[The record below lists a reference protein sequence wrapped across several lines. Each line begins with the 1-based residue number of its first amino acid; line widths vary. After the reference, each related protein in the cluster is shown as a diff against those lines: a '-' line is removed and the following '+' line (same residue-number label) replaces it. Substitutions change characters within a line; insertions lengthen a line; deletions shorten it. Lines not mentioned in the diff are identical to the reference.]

1 MTLRSGSAKS
11 RLLKNKLARYFI
23 TLGGVGVLFT
33 LVFIFLYL
41 LYVIKPI
48 FDDVEVDALASILIN
63 DDSTSQANHTNNSLV
78 FIGLDEYHQVAYQ
91 VRQNGQIDFY
101 QLVASDFYRAGANI
115 LSSSLV
121 GNDSL
126 VSNDSRIVDI
136 VRSANNKFAILNS
149 DGQVNLVDVKFIS
162 RYLADSREIQPRLDY
177 PNGKQGFDLVPNQ
190 AKVELFSYATEQ
202 GRSRFVTLTSDKRL
216 VVTTISKKQIPP
228 QATAGSAAF
237 EIRYHELAKEVNA
250 EQLLITPDLSLA
262 IVRDDNLVSVYQ
274 LNNLAERRQ
283 PLNELSESNIVNILS
298 SENSAAI
305 ELSADIER
313 YNREFLHSQFQPFSS
328 LTDKANI
335 SAMTLLSGSSS
346 ILFGSSSGEVSQ
358 WFEVM
363 TSRGRVFKEI
373 RQFDVGDNAIVAIY
387 PELFRKSFFT
397 LDSEQDLGIFYTTSE
412 ADLWR
417 GKVAQQTPQA
427 VAISPRA
434 DALLVSE
441 QSEQQASQMTLFS
454 VDNQHP
460 EITWRALW
468 QRVWYEDYPEPA
480 YIWQS
485 TSGSDEF
492 EAKFSLV
499 PISFGTIKAA
509 FYAMIFAIPIAITAA
524 IYTAY
529 FMPSKLRRKVKPTI
543 EMMEALPTVIL
554 GFLAGLWLAP
564 IIEQYLAAVLL
575 LLIILPITVLL
586 VAFGW
591 HKLPKDWKLM
601 LPESWSP
608 LILIPFIILVSVF
621 AFKFSS
627 TFEAWLFAGDMRLYV
642 TEYLGIDYDQRNAL
656 VIGIAMGFAVI
667 PTIFSI
673 AEDAI
678 FSVPKHLTSG
688 ALALGATPWQT
699 LITVVLL
706 TASPGIF
713 SAIMMGLGR
722 AVGETMIVLMATG
735 NTPILDWN
743 MLQGMR
749 TLAANIAIEMPES
762 EVGSSHYRVLFL
774 AAFVL
779 FVFTFIFNTLAEL
792 IRQRLRDKYSSL

>member
-63 DDSTSQANHTNNSLV
+63 DDSTSQNHTNNSLV
-78 FIGLDEYHQVAYQ
+78 FIGLDEYQQVAYQ

-101 QLVASDFYRAGANI
+101 QLVDSDFYRAGANI

-162 RYLADSREIQPRLDY
+162 RYLADSREVQPRLDY
-177 PNGKQGFDLVPNQ
+177 PNGKQGFELVPNQ

-283 PLNELSESNIVNILS
+283 PLNELSQSNTVSILS
-298 SENSAAI
+298 SENSVAI

-427 VAISPRA
+427 IAISPRA
-434 DALLVSE
+434 DTLLVSE
-441 QSEQQASQMTLFS
+441 LSEQGGSQLTLFS

-480 YIWQS
+480 YVWQS
-485 TSGSDEF
+485 SSGSDEF

-627 TFEAWLFAGDMRLYV
+627 TFEAWFFAGDMRLYV

>member
-23 TLGGVGVLFT
+23 TLGGIGVLFT

-48 FDDVEVDALASILIN
+48 FDNVEVDALASILVN
-63 DDSTSQANHTNNSLV
+63 DDSTSQVNHTNSSIA
-78 FIGLDEYHQVAYQ
+78 FIGLDEYQQVAYQ
-91 VRQNGQIDFY
+91 VRRNGKIDFY
-101 QLVASDFYRAGANI
+101 QLVDSDFHRTGTNI
-115 LSSSLV
+115 LSSSLA
-121 GNDSL
+121 GNEL
-126 VSNDSRIVDI
+126 FTVNDNRVVDI
-136 VRSANNKFAILNS
+136 VRSANNKFALLNS

-177 PNGKQGFDLVPNQ
+177 PIGKQGFDLVPNQ

-216 VVTTISKKQIPP
+216 VVTTVSKKQKQPK
-228 QATAGSAAF
+228 AGSTVLD
-237 EIRYHELAKEVNA
+237 IRYHELAKEVNA
-250 EQLLITPDLSLA
+250 DQLLITPDLSLA
-262 IVRDDNLVSVYQ
+262 IVRDHNLVSVYQ
-274 LNNLAERRQ
+274 LNNLAKRRQ
-283 PLNELSESNIVNILS
+283 MLNELSQSNTVSILS
-298 SENSAAI
+298 SENGAAI

-313 YNREFLHSQFQPFSS
+313 YNREFLHSQFQPVSS

-335 SAMTLLSGSSS
+335 SAMSLLSGSSS
-346 ILFGSSSGEVSQ
+346 ILFGSSKGEVSQ

-412 ADLWR
+412 VDLWR

-427 VAISPRA
+427 IAISPRA

-441 QSEQQASQMTLFS
+441 LSEQGGSQLTLFS

-485 TSGSDEF
+485 SSGSDEF

-608 LILIPFIILVSVF
+608 LMLIPFIILVSVF

-627 TFEAWLFAGDMRLYV
+627 TFEAWFFAGDMRLYV